1 MALDRHREKKTMMW
15 HGFHLAPEEEQAVFE
30 AAFGTFHGA
39 ALDSSLDVDVLRG
52 VTVYADNAS
61 GDMR

>member
-1 MALDRHREKKTMMW
+1 MALGRHREKKTMSW
-15 HGFHLAPEEEQAVFE
+15 HGFHLAPEEERAVVATAFSTFQGD
-30 AAFGTFHGA
+30 AAN
-39 ALDSSLDVDVLRG
+39 SSLDLEVLRG